1 MHIEFCQPWAAL
13 SEQGKRGDGRPWKR
27 RIKEVVPV
35 EREPVGREVEHF
47 QGWPGC
53 SHCGDVVPGDDDLH
67 GCYRTQGEVRRF
79 QISDGVEWGKHCVE
93 IEPTSNAFS
102 HWVKDRCNM

>member
-47 QGWPGC
+47 
-53 SHCGDVVPGDDDLH
+53 
-67 GCYRTQGEVRRF
+67 
-79 QISDGVEWGKHCVE
+79 
-93 IEPTSNAFS
+93 
-102 HWVKDRCNM
+102 